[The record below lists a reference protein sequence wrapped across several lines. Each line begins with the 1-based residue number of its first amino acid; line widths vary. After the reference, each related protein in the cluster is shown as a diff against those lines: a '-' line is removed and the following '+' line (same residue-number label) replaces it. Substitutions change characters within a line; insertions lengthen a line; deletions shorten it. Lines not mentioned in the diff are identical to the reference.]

1 MKKDLI
7 KKNYN
12 KKLKLLNH
20 YNKKYY
26 DESYILMSRLN
37 YRIKQQGKHNH

>member
-26 DESYILMSRLN
+26 DESISEVSDDIYDNLKKRN
-37 YRIKQQGKHNH
+37 YRI